1 MNIVN
6 WTREGLA
13 VVESTKD
20 VIIKI
25 DDTLLSAHTTTL
37 PPGSSLNI
45 KKALSF
51 ALEDS
56 LLTDIDDLE
65 FFYKK
70 HNKNYD
76 VVVVEKSL
84 LADIKQTIKEQKLSV
99 KGVYPNFMFVPL
111 AEEGIHYFDEGD
123 YITYR
128 DSKCRGGSL
137 HKELFFDMY
146 GSTATRIEE
155 LSKDFMLL
163 NLIQLDVSEFMQK
176 HLKPWTSVLV
186 LCGISLVLYTYSIA
200 ISNIAL
206 EKEVQLIQ
214 AQNTQLFGQIF
225 PDEQRIVDIGLQTE
239 SRLKSF
245 NAQRNLRSEDLLSS
259 LEQATLPK
267 SLQSITY
274 DGTLQVNVK

>member
-13 VVESTKD
+13 KVESTKD

-25 DDTLLSAHTTTL
+25 DDDLLSAHTTTL
-37 PPGSSLNI
+37 PPGSSLNV

-84 LADIKQTIKEQKLSV
+84 LAEIKQTIKEQKLSV

-111 AEEGIHYFDEGD
+111 AEEGMHYFDEGE

-137 HKELFFDMY
+137 HKDLFFGMY

-163 NLIQLDVSEFMQK
+163 NLIQLDVSEFTGK
-176 HLKPWTSVLV
+176 HIKPWTSVLV
-186 LCGISLVLYTYSIA
+186 LCAFALVLYTYSVS
-200 ISNIAL
+200 ISNAVL
-206 EKEVQLIQ
+206 EQEVAQLQ
-214 AQNTQLFGQIF
+214 TQNIELFGQTF
-225 PDEQRIVDIGLQTE
+225 PSEQRIVDINLQTQ
-239 SRLKSF
+239 SLLKSF
-245 NAQRNLRSEDLLSS
+245 NAQQSLRSKDLLSS

-267 SLQSITY
+267 TIQSITY
-274 DGTLQVNVK
+274 DGTLQVNAQ